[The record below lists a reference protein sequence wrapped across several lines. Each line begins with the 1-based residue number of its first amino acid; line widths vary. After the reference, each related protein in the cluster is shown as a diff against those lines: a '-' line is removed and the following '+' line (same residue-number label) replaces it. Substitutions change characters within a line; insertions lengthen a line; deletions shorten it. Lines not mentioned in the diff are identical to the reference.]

1 MGVVS
6 CGIQENAKQMEIH
19 QEIRNQGNKVEQ
31 KELKNKK
38 LSPKKSNKSNKNV
51 SSNKINN
58 NNSNQNNKNNNNN
71 NQRRKTYTKKDADQQ
86 NKETKQSSSK
96 KKNRNTISHNY
107 KMNSK
112 TLLNDSRLKKNFL
125 NSSIKKTK
133 EKKNNRINYNIYTNI
148 YNDLSEEDKIIYNN
162 DNDELDDNNNLFH
175 PNNTKV
181 NNNQYKDLKE
191 KLMKA
196 KEQIIKIKKDL
207 NNKEKSSVN
216 EEINMS
222 INKERL
228 TTIEIYNKNVINSQ
242 INNSVDN
249 INAGNKNIINNKI
262 NNINNIDKNKI
273 NNTIFINNSN
283 ITISNNRTN
292 NLSQDNLKEIKEK
305 NIELN
310 DLLTNV
316 LNPNTENK
324 IESINKQYRIQSSL
338 DLDFLKS
345 NNPEYFS
352 QTNDEIIDYDD
363 KNEKIINKLTT
374 IKMKINKKI
383 TPPKRKTF
391 PVFTRKRIKKFN
403 TMNNKQIKNNIPS
416 YRRGHSQSNNF
427 YPFALNSS
435 TYDSKKKKQIIRRIN
450 ITSID
455 NSFNNRSLG
464 SYKFKAKKVNI
475 NRRTI
480 TSKTGNSLKK
490 NKEKSIRTI
499 NSISKKSLQQSYI
512 NESSIS
518 NTPNNRLN
526 LKSNRAKKN
535 QRLYNFISK
544 NIINN
549 NSNNQ
554 NNDKKYEQKLLS
566 QNEEVIIIDLS
577 PINLNE
583 SLINKDLLKDNI
595 NNKIVLDYNKLN
607 GFRTSQIIYDG
618 LLYKVVES
626 KEKEYKFI
634 ERYFQ
639 LLKNCFRYYNN
650 LENATTYKDKPL
662 VQFDIRH
669 IKEISIINTNNDI
682 FKKYKIKEKQIEFVF
697 CIFLYQNDDF
707 FVFASNNKEIGNS
720 TFTIINLLKNYYAK
734 K

>member
-1 MGVVS
+1 
-6 CGIQENAKQMEIH
+6 ME
-19 QEIRNQGNKVEQ
+19 K

-162 DNDELDDNNNLFH
+162 DNDELDDKDDNSNLFH
-175 PNNTKV
+175 PNATKV

-191 KLMKA
+191 KLIKA

-207 NNKEKSSVN
+207 YNKEKSSVN

-228 TTIEIYNKNVINSQ
+228 TTIEIYNKNAINSQ

-249 INAGNKNIINNKI
+249 INVGNKNIINNKI
-262 NNINNIDKNKI
+262 NSINNIDKNKI

-316 LNPNTENK
+316 LNPNTENR
-324 IESINKQYRIQSSL
+324 IESINKQYHIQSSL
-338 DLDFLKS
+338 DLDLLKS

-363 KNEKIINKLTT
+363 KNEKIIKKLTT

-383 TPPKRKTF
+383 TSPKRKTF
-391 PVFTRKRIKKFN
+391 PVFERKRIKKFN

-435 TYDSKKKKQIIRRIN
+435 TYDNKKKKQIIRKIN
-450 ITSID
+450 IASID
-455 NSFNNRSLG
+455 NSYNSFNNRSLG
-464 SYKFKAKKVNI
+464 SYQFKAKKMNI

-490 NKEKSIRTI
+490 NKEKNIRNI

-518 NTPNNRLN
+518 NTPNYKLN
-526 LKSNRAKKN
+526 LKISRAKKN
-535 QRLYNFISK
+535 QRLYNLISN

-554 NNDKKYEQKLLS
+554 SRDKKYEQKLLS
-566 QNEEVIIIDLS
+566 QNGEVIIIDLS

-607 GFRTSQIIYDG
+607 GLRTSQIIYDG

-650 LENATTYKDKPL
+650 LENATAYKDKPL